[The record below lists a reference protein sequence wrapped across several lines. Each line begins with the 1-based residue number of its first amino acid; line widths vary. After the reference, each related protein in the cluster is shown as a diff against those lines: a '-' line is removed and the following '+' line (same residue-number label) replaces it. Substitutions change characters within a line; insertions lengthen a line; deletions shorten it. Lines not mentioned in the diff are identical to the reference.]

1 MTSAVEHASVAA
13 AFDQLEREGWT
24 VERVRPER
32 DGTLTAERIAA
43 ACREDTALV
52 SVMLVN
58 NETGARH
65 PLETLVPEIRRIS
78 PRALIHTDAVQA
90 AGRIPLSAERMGG

>member
-1 MTSAVEHASVAA
+1 MTSGGGTR
-13 AFDQLEREGWT
+13 LGCR
-24 VERVRPER
+24 RVRPARTGGLDRGACPPER

-90 AGRIPLSAERMGG
+90 AGADPPLRRADGG